1 MTRIILALSLISV
14 VVTSAIAQPPKP
26 PPGILLSP
34 PPGTELPPPPPEPPT
49 DPEAGKMMLFEGLFT
64 LMDTDG
70 DGKISKEEMLAWL
83 TDIHFPGHGPG
94 DGGGESSG
102 ISEGDKGLEGLPYPV
117 ECS

>member
-70 DGKISKEEMLAWL
+70 DVKISKEEMLAWL
-83 TDIHFPGHGPG
+83 ADIHFPGHGPG

-102 ISEGDKGLEGLPYPV
+102 ISEGDKGLEGLPYLV